1 MTADAVE
8 TRIREGDPPV
18 ASTSDVH
25 DDPGT
30 PEEIS
35 RRTFMAGATVV
46 LGGVV
51 GLGVAIPAIL
61 SLVPTEAVIAG
72 SKGQWPLNADDMKQ
86 LQASTDKP
94 IKINFTHHVK
104 DGYVEADEPEYV
116 WGMKLGPGEAAKL
129 QAARPDL
136 PGLKV
141 TADGYPTYPAV
152 AMNFIM
158 FSSICPHLGCKP
170 QWQDSI
176 GKFACPCHG
185 SQFTKYG
192 EHVAGPAPR
201 GLDPL
206 PLEEKS
212 GAAAITWIRYKQGE
226 PTRIVVS
233 YS

>member
-1 MTADAVE
+1 MTTTGKSFDQ
-8 TRIREGDPPV
+8 
-18 ASTSDVH
+18 
-25 DDPGT
+25 PGT

-46 LGGVV
+46 LGGIV
-51 GLGVAIPAIL
+51 GLGVAIPAVT
-61 SLVPTEAVIAG
+61 SLVPTEEIIAG
-72 SKGQWPLNADDMKQ
+72 SKGLWPLNAADIKQ
-86 LQASTDKP
+86 LQKSTDSP
-94 IKINFTHHVK
+94 VKINFTHHVK
-104 DGYVEADEPEYV
+104 DGYVETDEPEYV
-116 WGMKLGPGEAAKL
+116 WGMKIKPENLAKL

-136 PGLKV
+136 PDLKV
-141 TADGYPTYPAV
+141 IAEGISPYPAV
-152 AMNFIM
+152 VMGFLM

-170 QWQDSI
+170 LWHPEIQ
-176 GKFACPCHG
+176 KFMCPCHG

-212 GAAAITWIRYKQGE
+212 GVAEITWIRYKQGE
-226 PTRIVVS
+226 PSRIVVS

>member
-1 MTADAVE
+1 MEGPAV
-8 TRIREGDPPV
+8 
-18 ASTSDVH
+18 TSSQSAQDS
-25 DDPGT
+25 GT

-46 LGGVV
+46 LGGIV
-51 GLGVAIPAIL
+51 GVGVGIPAIL
-61 SLVPTEAVIAG
+61 SLVPTDAIIAG
-72 SKGQWPLNADDMKQ
+72 SKGQWPLNDADIKQ
-86 LQASTDKP
+86 LATSTESP

-104 DGYVEADEPEYV
+104 DGYIETDEPEYV
-116 WGMKLGPGEAAKL
+116 WGMKLDPDGMAKL

-136 PGLKV
+136 PDLKV
-141 TADGYPTYPAV
+141 IADGISPYPAV
-152 AMNFIM
+152 VMGFMM

-170 QWQDSI
+170 LWQSNI
-176 GKFACPCHG
+176 QKFACPCHG

-206 PLEEKS
+206 PIEEKS
-212 GAAAITWIRYKQGE
+212 GIAKITWVRYKQGE

>member
-1 MTADAVE
+1 MTSSQSAQ
-8 TRIREGDPPV
+8 
-18 ASTSDVH
+18 
-25 DDPGT
+25 DPGT

-35 RRTFMAGATVV
+35 RKTFMAGATVV
-46 LGGVV
+46 LGGIV
-51 GLGVAIPAIL
+51 GIGVGIPAIL
-61 SLVPTEAVIAG
+61 SLVPTEAIIAG
-72 SKGQWPLNADDMKQ
+72 SKGLWPLNDADLKQ
-86 LQASTDKP
+86 LQASTETP

-104 DGYVEADEPEYV
+104 DGYIETDEPEYV
-116 WGMKLGPGEAAKL
+116 WGMKLGPDGMAKL

-141 TADGYPTYPAV
+141 IADGISPYPAV
-152 AMNFIM
+152 VMGFMM

-170 QWQDSI
+170 LWQSNI
-176 GKFACPCHG
+176 QKFACPCHG

-206 PLEEKS
+206 PIEETS
-212 GAAAITWIRYKQGE
+212 GVAKITWIRYKQGE